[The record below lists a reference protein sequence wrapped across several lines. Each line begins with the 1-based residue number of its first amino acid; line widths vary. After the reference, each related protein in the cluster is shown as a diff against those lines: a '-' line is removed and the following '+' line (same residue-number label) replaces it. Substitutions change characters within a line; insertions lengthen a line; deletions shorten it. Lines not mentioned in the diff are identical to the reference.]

1 MGLFKKKNNNEDIV
15 ESSTSFFKWTQEF
28 TKKIVTIAFIIFVLV
43 NVFVLAILLLSY
55 LTTGELQYLDI
66 LISES
71 NQTFRDVIGGYII
84 KAATENIVKISGS
97 IIDRLLDIKYKS
109 NKDDKEIEVNN
120 SELFNESEYTEADDP
135 LAEVYNYDS
144 DNSEEYENESEQEE

>member
-43 NVFVLAILLLSY
+43 NAFVLSILLLSY

-109 NKDDKEIEVNN
+109 DKDNKEIEVNN

-144 DNSEEYENESEQEE
+144 E